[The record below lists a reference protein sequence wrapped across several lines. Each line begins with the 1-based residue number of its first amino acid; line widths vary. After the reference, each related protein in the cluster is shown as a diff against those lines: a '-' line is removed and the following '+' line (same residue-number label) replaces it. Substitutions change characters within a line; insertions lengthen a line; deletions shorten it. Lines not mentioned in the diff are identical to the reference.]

1 MLNLTTIS
9 VYFIFRVPT
18 RRSSNVLSK
27 VRILRVF
34 TSNAPNV
41 KFYHTLPKMPP
52 VEDNPPERA
61 NRYLT
66 RLERQ
71 QVAAQLLEE
80 TTMATGQPVL
90 AHGAVR
96 RCAKKFNVTGP
107 AISNLWKL
115 IKKNLEQGKLTFSPM
130 KKGRPPSFL
139 YCRDE
144 LSQQIGS
151 IPHCQRQTLRDMATE
166 LGIGKSTLHRIL
178 RTEKTID
185 GDCYLHP
192 HTNSLLPLLTDEH
205 KVARVFYALS
215 KLDQERGCFSLFFQ
229 DVHVDEKWFE
239 LTPHRVRYYVTNE
252 EKENNSMPVRKVIH
266 KSHIPKVMFLAA
278 TARPRFDDSGRCLF
292 DGKIGIWPIVTRTPA
307 LRNSVNRPAGTIVT
321 KPQNVTHQIY
331 RQMLLEKV
339 IPAIKN
345 RFPHNRNRSVVI
357 QQDGAGA
364 HIPSND
370 DIFREELNRIRG
382 KCLEYLVFFSLVF
395 LTLQS

>member
-1 MLNLTTIS
+1 MQ
-9 VYFIFRVPT
+9 PE
-18 RRSSNVLSK
+18 
-27 VRILRVF
+27 
-34 TSNAPNV
+34 
-41 KFYHTLPKMPP
+41 
-52 VEDNPPERA
+52 EDNPPERA
-61 NRYLT
+61 RRYLT

-80 TTMATGQPVL
+80 TTFATGEPIL

-115 IKKNLEQGKLTFSPM
+115 IKKNLEQGKLTASPV
-130 KKGRPPSFL
+130 KKGQPPSFL

-144 LSQQIGS
+144 LSEQIRS
-151 IPHCQRQTLRDMATE
+151 LPHCKRQTLRDMAAE
-166 LGIGKSTLHRIL
+166 LGVGKSTLHRIL
-178 RTEKTID
+178 RSETNAD
-185 GDCYLHP
+185 GDCYLQP

-215 KLDQERGCFSLFFQ
+215 KLDQERGCFSSFLQ

-239 LTPHRVRYYVTNE
+239 LTPHRVRFYVTNE
-252 EKENNSMPVRKVIH
+252 EKENNSLPARKVVH
-266 KSHIPKVMFLAA
+266 KSHISKVMFLAA
-278 TARPRFDDSGRCLF
+278 TARPRYDDSGTCIF

-307 LRNSVNRPAGTIVT
+307 VRNSVNRPAGTIIT
-321 KPQNVTHQIY
+321 KPQNVTNEIY

-345 RFPHNRNRSVVI
+345 RFPHNRNRSVSI

-364 HIPSND
+364 HISSTD
-370 DIFREELNRIRG
+370 EIFCRELNRIQG
-382 KCLEYLVFFSLVF
+382 KCCLLSVHVSFFVTNGFSIVLQVFGTSNY
-395 LTLQS
+395 